1 MLSYKFFAIDFHGFR
16 VEPSDLDHESTLYQ
30 HQTGTK
36 VIRLVDI
43 MLSKPGTSVDNMRF
57 PQNRRQ
63 ILRSTPDCGHGK
75 GLSILIR
82 GIIKII
88 LTLTKIDQLKLSLFS
103 NKNIRRFDIP
113 VTNALTLKK

>member
-1 MLSYKFFAIDFHGFR
+1 
-16 VEPSDLDHESTLYQ
+16 
-30 HQTGTK
+30 
-36 VIRLVDI
+36 
-43 MLSKPGTSVDNMRF
+43 MLSKPGTAVNDMRF

-88 LTLTKIDQLKLSLFS
+88 LTLTEIDQLKLSLFS
-103 NKNIRRFDIP
+103 YKNIRRFDIP
-113 VTNALTLKK
+113 VTNALTLKKRTGRHK